1 MSMKKEALNDRLY
14 KHCDLQLKLLERKLN
29 QELSP
34 HDKLK
39 ITTKINVYN
48 HLLDYKTY
56 KYFISLEELIK
67 YVQDRVDIILGFY
80 EN

>member
-1 MSMKKEALNDRLY
+1 MKKETLNDRLY
-14 KHCDLQLKLLERKLN
+14 KHCDLQLKLLERKLK

-34 HDKLK
+34 YDKLK
-39 ITTKINVYN
+39 VTTKINIYN

-56 KYFISLEELIK
+56 KCFISLEELIK
-67 YVQDRVDIILGFY
+67 YVQDRVDIILSFY